1 MPRIEILDL
10 APKDAVNHF
19 RAKGYHIGFD
29 WRDTSAA
36 QHLTSFTVAKVA
48 QIDILED
55 IRKAVDAAIA
65 KGWTFERFRREL
77 EPLLRKKGWWGRK
90 MMRDPLTGET
100 RAVQLGS
107 VRRLRI
113 IFDTNI
119 RMAYARGRWQ
129 AIERL
134 AHVRPW
140 LRYVAVLDERT
151 RPEHARWHGTILRWD
166 HPSWQTHYPPC
177 GWNCRCTVQQLS
189 ERDLERFGFTP
200 SQEPPE
206 DWNRTRPW
214 HNART
219 NETIDVPIGIDPGFE
234 HNVGLLR
241 PDASVSAVLKARAAA
256 AAPDIAAAVTRR
268 DKPEDWIAEGR
279 KRRERM
285 VEQAGGIDAP
295 DFVDR
300 FREDLRNSLREERGA
315 GTVHVQIEVGEKGSR
330 TASRVRKAAGEL
342 PASWVTKGNTL
353 PLTAIGAS
361 DRGGYLS
368 ARDGRPA
375 QISVATDVG
384 NPLHEYFH
392 HLQRAM
398 PKLDGLFAALHHRR
412 TKGDPRVQIG
422 RGKNEIGRT
431 DDYILEYAGREYD
444 PGEQPREVLTMGMQ
458 QLFHPLFGREYLRN
472 LVRDDPEMLD
482 LLLGVLFG
490 YDP

>member
-1 MPRIEILDL
+1 MDESLRLQNLKRGLCTTLSI
-10 APKDAVNHF
+10 
-19 RAKGYHIGFD
+19 
-29 WRDTSAA
+29 
-36 QHLTSFTVAKVA
+36 
-48 QIDILED
+48 
-55 IRKAVDAAIA
+55 
-65 KGWTFERFRREL
+65 TFECRT
-77 EPLLRKKGWWGRK
+77 PLPASGLGDVNPEDVSADIGLRAQTADKAQ
-90 MMRDPLTGET
+90 PAPPIT
-100 RAVQLGS
+100 RA
-107 VRRLRI
+107 
-113 IFDTNI
+113 DK
-119 RMAYARGRWQ
+119 ARH
-129 AIERL
+129 
-134 AHVRPW
+134 HVFHC
-140 LRYVAVLDERT
+140 A
-151 RPEHARWHGTILRWD
+151 GTD
-166 HPSWQTHYPPC
+166 DPFWQTHYPPC
-177 GWNCRCTVQQLS
+177 PRLELPMHRPAIVRTRSRTLRLS
-189 ERDLERFGFTP
+189 LTP

-206 DWNRTRPW
+206 DWNQTRPW

-219 NETIDVPIGIDPGFE
+219 GKTIDVPIGIDPGFE

-241 PDASVSAVLKARAAA
+241 PLAPASAVLKARATA
-256 AAPDIAAAVTRR
+256 AAPDIATAVTRR

-279 KRRERM
+279 TRRERM

-315 GTVHVQIEVGEKGSR
+315 GTVHAHIEVGDKGNR
-330 TASRVRKAAGEL
+330 TASRVRKAALEL

-361 DRGGYLS
+361 DRGGYLP

-398 PKLDGLFAALHHRR
+398 PELDGIFAALHRRR
-412 TKGDPRVQIG
+412 TKGDPRVRIG
-422 RGKNEIGRT
+422 KGRNEIGRT

-444 PGEQPREVLTMGMQ
+444 PGQQPREVLTMGMQ
-458 QLFHPLFGREYLRN
+458 QLFHPLFKSEHLRK

>member
-10 APKDAVNHF
+10 APKDAVEHF

-29 WRDTSAA
+29 WRDTEAL
-36 QHLTSFTVAKVA
+36 QHVSSFTVAKVA

-77 EPLLRKKGWWGRK
+77 EPLLRQKGWWGRQ
-90 MMRDPLTGET
+90 MMTDPLTGEA
-100 RAVQLGS
+100 RSVQLGS

-134 AHVRPW
+134 AHMRPW
-140 LRYVAVLDERT
+140 LRYVAILDERT

-166 HPSWQTHYPPC
+166 HPFWQTHYPPN

-189 ERDLERFGFTP
+189 DRDLERFGFTP
-200 SQEPPE
+200 SKEPPE

-219 NETIDVPIGIDPGFE
+219 EQDDRRADR
-234 HNVGLLR
+234 HRSGLRAQCR
-241 PDASVSAVLKARAAA
+241 PVAPSTRSASAVLKARATA

-279 KRRERM
+279 TRRERM

-295 DFVDR
+295 DFVER
-300 FREDLRNSLREERGA
+300 FREDLRS
-315 GTVHVQIEVGEKGSR
+315 Q
-330 TASRVRKAAGEL
+330 
-342 PASWVTKGNTL
+342 PA
-353 PLTAIGAS
+353 P
-361 DRGGYLS
+361 
-368 ARDGRPA
+368 
-375 QISVATDVG
+375 
-384 NPLHEYFH
+384 
-392 HLQRAM
+392 
-398 PKLDGLFAALHHRR
+398 
-412 TKGDPRVQIG
+412 
-422 RGKNEIGRT
+422 
-431 DDYILEYAGREYD
+431 
-444 PGEQPREVLTMGMQ
+444 
-458 QLFHPLFGREYLRN
+458 
-472 LVRDDPEMLD
+472 
-482 LLLGVLFG
+482 
-490 YDP
+490 